1 MASSPVS
8 LLSAFIDNLR
18 NQWNTFSGNM
28 SEIPRG
34 LNGPEVAVYETI
46 ARAVEARAD
55 LGIDPPYIAVITDLG
70 KDYDDL
76 AAMVVLKELR
86 RLGVVRLGGFVANLV
101 PSQKRAQFGRGS
113 LDLLGLDG
121 IPMATG
127 LQTGS
132 GIHKELPYEFEC
144 EFMAPESTV
153 AETGEQLL
161 ERLFTQA
168 VDNGEKMT
176 VLCIS
181 SLADIAQFSQKHAE
195 LVRNAVSNVVLQGG
209 YTIDAEGKLR
219 PDEAAANN
227 FYDFEAAKKWHTFIQ
242 ESHIPSTVYTKV
254 AAFATPLTSE
264 LFATLA
270 ETKHLLGEH
279 LRRVQVYQDRTF
291 YERSCLTNPQDRFR
305 PFMDQEWF
313 LKHKSSWY
321 DEVHPKDADLPVGD
335 EIIPYLTKVVV
346 YDALAAVG
354 AAGKDVL
361 NALNVLKPIPKS
373 TTAPSIHQIVGS
385 PDSTGVNE
393 QEMATV
399 ISALTK
405 GSLMASRQGLR

>member
-1 MASSPVS
+1 
-8 LLSAFIDNLR
+8 
-18 NQWNTFSGNM
+18 M

-34 LNGPEVAVYETI
+34 LSGPEVAVYETI
-46 ARAVEARAD
+46 ARAVEARAEA
-55 LGIDPPYIAVITDLG
+55 GIDPPYIAVITDLG

-101 PSQKRAQFGRGS
+101 PSKKRARFGRGS

-127 LQTGS
+127 LQTGIN
-132 GIHKELPYEFEC
+132 IHKELPYEFDC
-144 EFMAPESTV
+144 SFMAPESTV
-153 AETGEQLL
+153 AETGEHLL

-168 VDNGEKMT
+168 VGNGEKMT

-181 SLADIAQFSQKHAE
+181 SLADIAHFSHSHAE

-209 YTIDAEGKLR
+209 YTIDAEGILR

-227 FYDFEAAKKWHTFIQ
+227 FYDFEAAKEWHTFIQ
-242 ESHIPSTVYTKV
+242 ESHIPSTVYTKI

-270 ETKHLLGEH
+270 ETKHPLGEH

-291 YERSCLTNPQDRFR
+291 YERSCLKDPQARFR

-321 DEVHPKDADLPVGD
+321 DEVHPKDTDLPLGD

-361 NALNVLKPIPKS
+361 NALSVLKPIPKS

-399 ISALTK
+399 ISALMK